1 MSYSSEPTLWTLGMS
16 LIEDAGHEPF
26 ANLPPRP
33 AFSGGIAGRRSL
45 RAAPAPRS
53 RRRRRSAAR
62 AASTRPTTSR
72 RSSPRRAGT
81 RTKFLNDRAIGNEA
95 SGLTQVMIQFAPGKT
110 QSLHRHPGEAW
121 LYVVEGHGHSFLG
134 TAPDK
139 GEHHR
144 WKKGDLIVV
153 DHFLW
158 HQHFNDDPVNQCR
171 LVRIHMFDS
180 ILETMR
186 TLMDPMVLFEEA
198 EDTLVSM
205 QELSQIQWPEDK
217 RPERVMDRPRSALP
231 PGVLSM
237 HVLPADHHD
246 RDWDAIIVP
255 REVKERL
262 LAQAL
267 LVLQHGRKL
276 SMLSGLPHGL
286 IVLAGPPGTGKTTMA
301 RGLAQVAALALARQG
316 ATTLI
321 EINPHAFPSDMLGE
335 SQRNVTRLL
344 TETVPEIAAR
354 RPFTVVLIDEV
365 ESFAVRRSTA
375 SFEANP
381 VDVHR
386 ATDAVLLGIDEI
398 AKNAAVGAVRDHD
411 QLHRGGGRGVPVAR
425 RPGDALRA
433 ARSRHDREDPRAAPS
448 ASSRCSGRRCCRWRR
463 IAARLAELAALCE
476 GWDGRRIRK
485 LVLAALAQR
494 LEVAR
499 DPAQLSWDD
508 LFSAARKKGGVEWV
522 GGGGADRRASCSPT
536 CRRS

>member
-1 MSYSSEPTLWTLGMS
+1 M
-16 LIEDAGHEPF
+16 A
-26 ANLPPRP
+26 
-33 AFSGGIAGRRSL
+33 
-45 RAAPAPRS
+45 
-53 RRRRRSAAR
+53 
-62 AASTRPTTSR
+62 
-72 RSSPRRAGT
+72 
-81 RTKFLNDRAIGNEA
+81 
-95 SGLTQVMIQFAPGKT
+95 KT
-110 QSLHRHPGEAW
+110 
-121 LYVVEGHGHSFLG
+121 
-134 TAPDK
+134 
-139 GEHHR
+139 
-144 WKKGDLIVV
+144 
-153 DHFLW
+153 
-158 HQHFNDDPVNQCR
+158 
-171 LVRIHMFDS
+171 
-180 ILETMR
+180 
-186 TLMDPMVLFEEA
+186 
-198 EDTLVSM
+198 
-205 QELSQIQWPEDK
+205 
-217 RPERVMDRPRSALP
+217 ALP

-237 HVLPADHHD
+237 HVLPAEHHD

-267 LVLQHGRKL
+267 LVLQHGRQL

-316 ATTLI
+316 ATTLL

-365 ESFAVRRSTA
+365 ESFAVSRSAA

-398 AKNAAVGAVRDHD
+398 AKKLPAVLFVTTTNFIEAVDSAFLSRADLVMQFALPDRDTIAKILENAIG
-411 QLHRGGGRGVPVAR
+411 
-425 RPGDALRA
+425 
-433 ARSRHDREDPRAAPS
+433 
-448 ASSRCSGRRCCRWRR
+448 
-463 IAARLAELAALCE
+463 ELAVQWPAVLPLARDTARIGELAGLCV

-499 DPAQLSWDD
+499 DPSKLAWDD
-508 LFSAARKKGGVEWV
+508 FFAAARKKGGVEWA
-522 GGGGADRRASCSPT
+522 GGVAPT
-536 CRRS
+536 SRELFPDVPKELMHDHDHGHGHGPHKHTHTHQHDDDEHSH

>member
-1 MSYSSEPTLWTLGMS
+1 
-16 LIEDAGHEPF
+16 
-26 ANLPPRP
+26 
-33 AFSGGIAGRRSL
+33 
-45 RAAPAPRS
+45 
-53 RRRRRSAAR
+53 
-62 AASTRPTTSR
+62 
-72 RSSPRRAGT
+72 
-81 RTKFLNDRAIGNEA
+81 
-95 SGLTQVMIQFAPGKT
+95 
-110 QSLHRHPGEAW
+110 
-121 LYVVEGHGHSFLG
+121 
-134 TAPDK
+134 
-139 GEHHR
+139 
-144 WKKGDLIVV
+144 
-153 DHFLW
+153 
-158 HQHFNDDPVNQCR
+158 
-171 LVRIHMFDS
+171 
-180 ILETMR
+180 MR
-186 TLMDPMVLFEEA
+186 
-198 EDTLVSM
+198 
-205 QELSQIQWPEDK
+205 
-217 RPERVMDRPRSALP
+217 DRPSSALP

-286 IVLAGPPGTGKTTMA
+286 IVLAGPPGTGKTTLA

-316 ATTLI
+316 AITLV

-335 SQRNVTRLL
+335 SQRNVSRLL

-398 AKNAAVGAVRDHD
+398 AKNLPSVLFVTTTNFIEAVDEAFLSRADLVMRFALPD
-411 QLHRGGGRGVPVAR
+411 RETVAR
-425 RPGDALRA
+425 ILAHAIGELAVQWPALVPLA
-433 ARSRHDREDPRAAPS
+433 QDGAQLS
-448 ASSRCSGRRCCRWRR
+448 A
-463 IAARLAELAALCE
+463 LAALCE

-499 DPAQLSWDD
+499 DPAKLSWDD
-508 LFSAARKKGGVEWV
+508 LFTAARKKGGVEWA
-522 GGGGADRRASCSPT
+522 GGAALTSREMFPDVPKELMHDHDHGHDLHDHGHGPHTHTHTHQHDEDPHSQS
-536 CRRS
+536 